1 MIQVMRVM
9 LEMFFSTNGHNIQL
23 AGIVLVTPSGRR
35 IRIHVVINAFVL
47 DEAAHK
53 EIWGCKGAS
62 GLINCMLCKNH
73 TLKGHGLQDAYFS
86 ECTQDAGE
94 FDLHTDDTMRAVLR
108 RLKREVDSGA
118 SNGAVETLEIKLGW
132 NYDDENLLLNGE
144 RCTHT

>member
-1 MIQVMRVM
+1 M
-9 LEMFFSTNGHNIQL
+9 LEMFSSTNGHNIQL
-23 AGIVLVTPSGRR
+23 ASIVLVTPSSRR
-35 IRIHVVINAFVL
+35 IRIHAVINAFVM

-86 ECTQDAGE
+86 EYTHDSNEFRLHRDAGVRE
-94 FDLHTDDTMRAVLR
+94 VMR
-108 RLKREVDSGA
+108 RLKLLVDSGA
-118 SNGAVETLEIKLGW
+118 SNAAVEAMEIKLGW

-144 RCTHT
+144 RCTNT

>member
-1 MIQVMRVM
+1 MIQMMRVR
-9 LEMFFSTNGHNIQL
+9 LEMFFSTNGHNIAL

-35 IRIHVVINAFVL
+35 IRIHAVINACVMN
-47 DEAAHK
+47 EATHK

-86 ECTQDAGE
+86 EYTQDAGE
-94 FDLHTDDTMRAVLR
+94 FDLHTDDTVRAVLR
-108 RLKREVDSGA
+108 RLQREVDSGA

-132 NYDDENLLLNGE
+132 NYDDGNLL
-144 RCTHT
+144 